1 LQSDLVDFTTD
12 EHNGSEAE
20 AVLRQFD
27 MNMKYGPCMGMTR
40 LARLERAVKLGLNP
54 PQEIAELLKSGNV
67 QQESLWDTRI

>member
-1 LQSDLVDFTTD
+1 MVAVTTD
-12 EHNGSEAE
+12 EHNGSEA
-20 AVLRQFD
+20 VLQQFD

-54 PQEIAELLKSGNV
+54 PEEIAELLKSGKV